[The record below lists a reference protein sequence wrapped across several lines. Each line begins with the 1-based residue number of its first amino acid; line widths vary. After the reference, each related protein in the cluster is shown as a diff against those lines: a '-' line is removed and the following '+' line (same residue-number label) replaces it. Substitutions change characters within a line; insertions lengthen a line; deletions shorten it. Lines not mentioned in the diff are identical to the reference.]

1 MKFIYLKDKSNDEKL
16 IRAVA
21 ELLEKKYRRPIEI
34 SAYKDSRELALV
46 DLKGNPTD
54 LIVTFNLAGFDIST
68 LTDGLSYNLVDSKF
82 IHFLLHE
89 NLPNEKYLSKQ
100 LSISMFFYCV
110 GNEYCDYLLK
120 TYPEIPWLKE
130 LTGWN
135 AEETQNTESNV
146 ACIVSAIEEV
156 IRECRL

>member
-34 SAYKDSRELALV
+34 CACKDSRELALV
-46 DLKGNPTD
+46 DLKGNSTD
-54 LIVTFNLAGFDIST
+54 LIITFNLAGFDIST
-68 LTDGLSYNLVDSKF
+68 LTDGLSYNLVNSKF

-110 GNEYCDYLLK
+110 GKEYCDYLWK

-156 IRECRL
+156 MRECRL

>member
-1 MKFIYLKDKSNDEKL
+1 MKFIYLRDKNNDEKL
-16 IRAVA
+16 IRMVA
-21 ELLEKKYRRPIEI
+21 EQLECIYSQHIEFC
-34 SAYKDSRELALV
+34 ACKDSRELALV
-46 DLKGNPTD
+46 DLNSN
-54 LIVTFNLAGFDIST
+54 LAEIIITFNLAGFDIST
-68 LTDGLSYNLVDSKF
+68 LTDGLSYNLVNSKF

-110 GNEYCDYLLK
+110 GKEYCDYLLK

-135 AEETQNTESNV
+135 TEGTQNTESNV

-156 IRECRL
+156 MRECRL

>member
-34 SAYKDSRELALV
+34 CAYKDSRELALV

-110 GNEYCDYLLK
+110 GNEYCDYLWK

>member
-1 MKFIYLKDKSNDEKL
+1 MKFIYLRSKEINEEMILS
-16 IRAVA
+16 VA
-21 ELLEKKYRRPIEI
+21 EYIKRIHRTSVEI
-34 SAYKDSRELALV
+34 LACKDSLELAAL
-46 DLKGNPTD
+46 DLKKNPAEVV
-54 LIVTFNLAGFDIST
+54 VTFNLAGFDIST

-110 GNEYCDYLLK
+110 GKEYCDYLWK